1 MSLSFHSKFKVQIN
15 AFNLKDQKKILK
27 FHDWEARNFVI
38 DLTSEPSSLMARVN
52 SLPLNTS
59 ILKDKTSVS
68 RFKDLSVPV
77 KIPHPTMARFKLLTP
92 GHGRNTRIVI
102 VRRNVVKWQAVLKG
116 CLTFKKFAES
126 EVFYQIVDFLVLY
139 TCSKYIIDR
148 KGKHFNVRLPKLQT
162 VAPNAK
168 SCSEIAEHNRNRPYD
183 SNHFPFFSGFRVSVL
198 CCIRACL
205 HGGGGPQVGEVTR
218 LGGVTRLSI

>member
-1 MSLSFHSKFKVQIN
+1 MSLSFLSKFKVQIN

-77 KIPHPTMARFKLLTP
+77 KISHPTLAKFKLLTP

-126 EVFYQIVDFLVLY
+126 EFFYQIVDFLVLY

-148 KGKHFNVRLPKLQT
+148 KGKHFSRLLELQT
-162 VAPNAK
+162 VA
-168 SCSEIAEHNRNRPYD
+168 SCPKRQKLLRSSWAQSGQSNR
-183 SNHFPFFSGFRVSVL
+183 
-198 CCIRACL
+198 
-205 HGGGGPQVGEVTR
+205 
-218 LGGVTRLSI
+218 

>member
-1 MSLSFHSKFKVQIN
+1 MRLISKI
-15 AFNLKDQKKILK
+15 KKKYLK

-38 DLTSEPSSLMARVN
+38 DLTSEPSSLRAKVN
-52 SLPLNTS
+52 SSPLNTS
-59 ILKDKTSVS
+59 ILKDKASVS
-68 RFKDLSVPV
+68 LFKDLTVLV
-77 KIPHPTMARFKLLTP
+77 QIPHPARARFKLFTP
-92 GHGRNTRIVI
+92 GHGRHTRIAI
-102 VRRNVVKWQAVLKG
+102 GQRNVAKWQAVLKG

-168 SCSEIAEHNRNRPYD
+168 SCSEIAEHNRNRPTD
-183 SNHFPFFSGFRVSVL
+183 NLNMTRTIFHFSRDFGL
-198 CCIRACL
+198 AYCAA
-205 HGGGGPQVGEVTR
+205 
-218 LGGVTRLSI
+218 

>member
-1 MSLSFHSKFKVQIN
+1 
-15 AFNLKDQKKILK
+15 
-27 FHDWEARNFVI
+27 
-38 DLTSEPSSLMARVN
+38 MARVN

-77 KIPHPTMARFKLLTP
+77 KIPHPTLARFKLLTP

-148 KGKHFNVRLPKLQT
+148 KGKHFSRLLELQT
-162 VAPNAK
+162 VAPNVK
-168 SCSEIAEHNRNRPYD
+168 SCSEAPGHNRD
-183 SNHFPFFSGFRVSVL
+183 SPTDNSNPRGLELFSIS
-198 CCIRACL
+198 
-205 HGGGGPQVGEVTR
+205 
-218 LGGVTRLSI
+218 LGGSN